1 VVRFAATA
9 CTGESLVFRMKAGV
23 ITTTVAVSIA
33 TFGLSFTVGSKPLLS
48 IMVAGAFLYA
58 VLLTGNRSWTV
69 HALLF
74 ATFLPMPP
82 GSSLGFR
89 GGGYF
94 IFYYECFVVLSL
106 LYAIGLLRA
115 SPVAAKRLRNSAAVW
130 AALIFGITV
139 AVGLSVGLARGYSFY
154 DIQTDAR
161 PVVTMMIIIFVAAV
175 IFAVNDWRRYV
186 KTITAILMIA
196 AAWTVYSS
204 ATGTPLGP
212 RTETAELTASDYHGQ
227 PGGDVLSGGSTAL
240 RYLTQ
245 TTNFALAVLLG
256 CVTLLVLGRVTAK
269 QAAPMLIP
277 SLVISFLGFS
287 RNTNLALVGTLVFA
301 LVIALVDGHLLRAVL
316 RFVSMALVAGVAIF
330 GLSILGHAIGA
341 GDWIDAQVVG
351 YANRV
356 VAGSTHSTRDVDA
369 STRNRLEED
378 MYIKK
383 SGAEHQIFGGGFG
396 YRYKP
401 SEGPRGTFFAD
412 RGTLYAHNTYGW
424 FYVKTGVVG
433 AGTFLILIVAGVLPA
448 LGRHRS
454 SPVLA
459 AAAATLVGLSVAMVV
474 MPLPIDLGY
483 NAVGLGLVVGACLG
497 AGTVRATRALGL
509 RQESQPPTLTI
520 SPIGGKGHNS

>member
-1 VVRFAATA
+1 MEA
-9 CTGESLVFRMKAGV
+9 RMAEMSRELAPTKSAAGV
-23 ITTTVAVSIA
+23 IATTVAASIA
-33 TFGLSFTVGSKPLLS
+33 TFGLLFTVGSKPLLS
-48 IMVAGAFLYA
+48 VMVAGAFLYA

-69 HALLF
+69 HALLI

-82 GSSLGFR
+82 DSSLGFR

-94 IFYYECFVVLSL
+94 IFYYEVFVVLSL

-115 SPVAAKRLRNSAAVW
+115 SPVAAKRLWNSAAVW
-130 AALIFGITV
+130 AALIFGIAV
-139 AVGLSVGLARGYSFY
+139 AVGISVGLVRGYLLY
-154 DIQTDAR
+154 DIQTDVR
-161 PVVTMMIIIFVAAV
+161 SVVTMMIVIFVAAV

-186 KTITAILMIA
+186 KTITAILMVA

-204 ATGTPLGP
+204 ATGTPLGQ
-212 RTETAELTASDYHGQ
+212 RTETAELTASDYTGR
-227 PGGDVLSGGSTAL
+227 PGGDVLSGGSNAL

-245 TTNFALAVLLG
+245 ATLLALVVLLG

-277 SLVISFLGFS
+277 SLVISFLSFS
-287 RNTNLALVGTLVFA
+287 RNTNLALVGALVFA
-301 LVIALVDGHLLRAVL
+301 LVIALVDGHLQRVVL
-316 RFVSMALVAGVAIF
+316 RLVSMALVAGVAIF

-341 GDWIDAQVVG
+341 GSWIDTQVVG

-356 VAGSTHSTRDVDA
+356 VAGSTQSARDVDA
-369 STRNRLEED
+369 STQFRLQED
-378 MYIKK
+378 MSIEK

-401 SEGPRGTFFAD
+401 PAGPREGFLAD
-412 RGTLYAHNTYGW
+412 RGQLYAHNTYGW

-433 AGTFLILIVAGVLPA
+433 VGTFLILIVAGVLPA

-459 AAAATLVGLSVAMVV
+459 AAAATLVGLSVALIV
-474 MPLPIDLGY
+474 MPLPEDLGSSS
-483 NAVGLGLVVGACLG
+483 VGLGLVIGACLG
-497 AGTVRATRALGL
+497 AGTARATRAPGL
-509 RQESQPPTLTI
+509 QQESQSPTLTI